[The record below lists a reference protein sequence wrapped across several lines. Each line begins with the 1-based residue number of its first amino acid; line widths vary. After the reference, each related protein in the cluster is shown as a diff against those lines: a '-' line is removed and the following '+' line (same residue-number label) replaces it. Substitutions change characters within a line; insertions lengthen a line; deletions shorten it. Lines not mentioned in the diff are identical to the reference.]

1 MTKYREIIRLSG
13 LGLSQTNIALSCN
26 ASKTTVNKVLK
37 AAREQNFSWPLDPKL
52 TDPVL
57 GRLLFPDSKA
67 KPATSANS
75 HFLRTAG
82 PHFPDSQGHIK
93 RTVRGN
99 SRAGVS
105 RPC

>member
-1 MTKYREIIRLSG
+1 MAG
-13 LGLSQTNIALSCN
+13 IALLLPEEEMCQQAEAVIHHKDHHVIYIKQTKIDNSELCKKVTLN
-26 ASKTTVNKVLK
+26 AKT
-37 AAREQNFSWPLDPKL
+37 
-52 TDPVL
+52 
-57 GRLLFPDSKA
+57 
-67 KPATSANS
+67 ANS

-93 RTVRGN
+93 RTVQGN